1 MNCDDIAHVL
11 DERRV
16 AALSPFER
24 ADFDVHIAECAECAA
39 QYRAG
44 ETVLSFRSDVPPLP
58 SSLVDRAWQL
68 HEARAAAAL
77 ERRTTRRPVLIG
89 SLLLLGAAATM
100 FAPTPWS
107 DVSPANR

>member
-1 MNCDDIAHVL
+1 MNCDDIAWIL

-24 ADFDVHIAECAECAA
+24 ADFDAHIARCDECAA
-39 QYRAG
+39 QCRAD
-44 ETVLSFRSDVPPLP
+44 EQVFSFRSDVPPLP
-58 SSLVDRAWQL
+58 SSLSETARQL

-100 FAPTPWS
+100 FAGAPWS
-107 DVSPANR
+107 DVRPANR